1 MKKSTG
7 IKILLTIGLFII
19 IFTKIDFKEI
29 ISLFSTINLMYI
41 TLALL
46 ITPLLYAIRTYRWGV
61 CLRRLGLD
69 VSFSRLFDVV
79 IIGLFYGLITPG
91 KLGEFGRVYHLNASK
106 ATTLPT
112 IFVEKL
118 IDISTLIILSLV
130 TVLLIFQDQAA
141 MIGLL
146 FACIFLISIA
156 TGALVNRRV
165 IRLFS
170 KIFGFTEEDIDSYIE
185 NMVLL
190 VKHTPTMS
198 RVVLS
203 TICYYML
210 AYVIGYFILLSLN
223 IDTFAAITLPIIVL
237 IGNVPIT
244 ISGLGLRESVG
255 ALCFTLL
262 GIDGMYGFS
271 FSLILFGII
280 TLIPGLVGY
289 VLFIK
294 SGLPKHME

>member
-7 IKILLTIGLFII
+7 IKFLLTIGLFIV
-19 IFTKIDFKEI
+19 IFTRVNLKEI
-29 ISLFSTINLMYI
+29 TGLFLTINPVYI
-41 TLALL
+41 TSALL
-46 ITPLLYAIRTYRWGV
+46 ITPLLYATRTYRWSV
-61 CLRRLGLD
+61 CLQRLGLD
-69 VSFSRLFDVV
+69 VSFSRLFEIV

-91 KLGEFGRVYHLNASK
+91 KLGEFGRVYHLNMSK

-118 IDISTLIILSLV
+118 IDISILTILSLV
-130 TVLLIFQDQAA
+130 TVLLVFQDQVA

-146 FACIFLISIA
+146 LVCICLISIA
-156 TGALVNRRV
+156 TGVLINRK
-165 IRLFS
+165 IIGFFS
-170 KIFGFTEEDIDSYIE
+170 RIFGFTGEDIDFYIE
-185 NMVLL
+185 SIVSLI
-190 VKHTPTMS
+190 KHTPTMS
-198 RVVLS
+198 KVVLS
-203 TICYYML
+203 TACYYIL
-210 AYVIGYFILLSLN
+210 SYIIGYLILLSLN
-223 IDTFAAITLPIIVL
+223 IDTFAVITLPIIVL

-255 ALCFTLL
+255 ALCFFLL

-289 VLFIK
+289 AMFMK
-294 SGLPKHME
+294 SGLHKRMK